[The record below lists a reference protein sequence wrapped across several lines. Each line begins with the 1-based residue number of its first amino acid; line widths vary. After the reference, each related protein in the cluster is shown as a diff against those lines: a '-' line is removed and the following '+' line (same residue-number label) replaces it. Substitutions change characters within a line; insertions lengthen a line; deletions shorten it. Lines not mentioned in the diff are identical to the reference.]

1 MALLELR
8 QVTMRFG
15 GIVAVDRLDLA
26 VEEGTIHGLIGPNGA
41 GKSTVFNLISRIY
54 DPVGGSIAFAGKD
67 LLRMAPHDVI
77 HCGIARTFQNVE
89 LFRGLTVLGNLL
101 VGQHSRIRYGLL
113 ASALGNLVPAV
124 RREEREAEE
133 RALEVLEF
141 LGIAA
146 YKDAYPQLLPYGIQ
160 KRVEFGRALVAQP
173 RLILLDEPAAG
184 MNPQETQELAELIRE
199 VRDRYRATVLLVEH
213 DMSLVMRIC
222 ERITVMDFGRKIA
235 EGTPAE
241 VQSDPAVIRAYLGE
255 EDDEEGAAH
264 A

>member
-1 MALLELR
+1 MAILELK

-15 GIVAVDRLDLA
+15 GIVAVDGLDLA
-26 VEEGTIHGLIGPNGA
+26 VEEGAIHGLIGPNGA
-41 GKSTVFNLISRIY
+41 GKSTVFNLISRFY
-54 DPVGGSIAFAGKD
+54 EPTAGSLSFQGKD
-67 LLRMAPHDVI
+67 LLCMAPHDVI
-77 HCGIARTFQNVE
+77 HHGIARTFQNVE

-101 VGQHSRIRYGLL
+101 VGQHSRFRYGLV
-113 ASALGNLVPAV
+113 ASALGSLLPSV
-124 RREEREAEE
+124 RRQEQEAEA

-141 LGIAA
+141 LGIAT
-146 YKDAYPQLLPYGIQ
+146 YKDAYPHSLPYGIQ

-173 RLILLDEPAAG
+173 KLILLDEPAAG
-184 MNPQETQELAELIRE
+184 MNPQETQELAELIRQ

-241 VQSDPAVIRAYLGE
+241 VQSNPAVIRAYLGE
-255 EDDEEGAAH
+255 EEDAAH

>member
-1 MALLELR
+1 MAILELK

-15 GIVAVDRLDLA
+15 GIVAVDGLDLA
-26 VEEGTIHGLIGPNGA
+26 VREGAIHGLIGPNGA
-41 GKSTVFNLISRIY
+41 GKSTVFNLISRFY
-54 DPVGGSIAFAGKD
+54 EPTAGSLSFQAKD

-77 HCGIARTFQNVE
+77 NHGIARTFQNVE

-101 VGQHSRIRYGLL
+101 VGQHSRFRYGLV
-113 ASALGNLVPAV
+113 ASALGNLLPAV
-124 RREEREAEE
+124 RREEKEAEA

-146 YKDAYPQLLPYGIQ
+146 YRDAYPQSLPYGIQ
-160 KRVEFGRALVAQP
+160 KRVEFGRALVSQP
-173 RLILLDEPAAG
+173 KLLLLDEPAAG
-184 MNPQETQELAELIRE
+184 MNPQETQELAELIRQ

-222 ERITVMDFGRKIA
+222 ERITVMDFGKKIA
-235 EGTPAE
+235 EGSPAE
-241 VQSDPAVIRAYLGE
+241 VQSNPAVIKAYLGE
-255 EDDEEGAAH
+255 EEDAAN

>member
-1 MALLELR
+1 
-8 QVTMRFG
+8 MRFG
-15 GIVAVDRLDLA
+15 GIVAVDGLDLA
-26 VEEGTIHGLIGPNGA
+26 VEEGAIHGLIGPNGA
-41 GKSTVFNLISRIY
+41 GKSTVFNLISRFY
-54 DPVGGSIAFAGKD
+54 EPTAGSLSFQGKD
-67 LLRMAPHDVI
+67 LLCMAPHDVI
-77 HCGIARTFQNVE
+77 HHGIARTFQNVE

-101 VGQHSRIRYGLL
+101 VGQHSRFRYGLV
-113 ASALGNLVPAV
+113 ASALGSLLPSV
-124 RREEREAEE
+124 RRQEQEAEA

-141 LGIAA
+141 LGIAT
-146 YKDAYPQLLPYGIQ
+146 YKDAYPHSLPYGIQ

-173 RLILLDEPAAG
+173 KLILLDEPAAG
-184 MNPQETQELAELIRE
+184 MNPQETQELAELIRQ

-241 VQSDPAVIRAYLGE
+241 VQSNPAVIRAYLGE
-255 EDDEEGAAH
+255 EEDAAH

>member
-1 MALLELR
+1 VALLELK

-15 GIVAVDRLDLA
+15 GIVAVDRLDLS
-26 VEEGTIHGLIGPNGA
+26 VEEGSIHGLIGPNGA
-41 GKSTVFNLISRIY
+41 GKSTVFNLISRFY
-54 DPVGGSIAFAGKD
+54 DPAEGRIVFAGKD
-67 LLRMAPHDVI
+67 LLRVAPHDVI
-77 HCGIARTFQNVE
+77 RHGIARTFQNVE

-101 VGQHSRIRYGLL
+101 VGQHSRFRYGLI

-124 RREEREAEE
+124 RREEQEAQE
-133 RALEVLEF
+133 RALEVLDF

-146 YKDAYPQLLPYGIQ
+146 YKDAYPQFLPYGIQ
-160 KRVEFGRALVAQP
+160 KRVEFGRALVSQP
-173 RLILLDEPAAG
+173 RLLLLDEPAAG
-184 MNPQETQELAELIRE
+184 MNPQETQELAELIRQ
-199 VRDRYRATVLLVEH
+199 VRDRYKATVLLVEH

-222 ERITVMDFGRKIA
+222 ERITVMDFGKKIA

-255 EDDEEGAAH
+255 EEGAAN